1 MKLKYSYYTMV
12 LLSFI
17 LVMTACKDDEY
28 AVPTAKREL
37 QNDCIK
43 RSLGPNVVGLPIE
56 FAYAMALPQDLGS
69 IASAQVEASI
79 PGASGT
85 YLENR
90 SYYTNGSGTDIPV
103 QVADPSITEGNLTSV
118 TLTRDTFAITLRYFY
133 IIPPEARG
141 QSVKFTFSA
150 QDTNGKTVS
159 YTMGPY
165 KISNVDMV
173 LDKVVKDNTDMY
185 ISIADMAVYTAAQ
198 AAANPEKIDLVYLY
212 RALPTVTFNHAL
224 VAPTADAQYLPGVTL
239 PAGVTKN
246 TKIIKSLNL
255 RDQQLARLQYGV
267 FIDDVDFQ
275 KLDVSTAANFAINVK
290 NEGGVWVETEDGQ
303 YRAFVYIN
311 SIFNT
316 ATNKSMV
323 VSIKRLQ
330 MF

>member
-1 MKLKYSYYTMV
+1 MKLKYSYYPTV

-17 LVMTACKDDEY
+17 LLMTACKDEEY
-28 AVPTAKREL
+28 ELPTAKNEL

-56 FAYAMALPQDLGS
+56 FAYAMALPQSLGS
-69 IASAQVEASI
+69 IVSAQVEASI

-85 YLENR
+85 YLEHR
-90 SYYTNGSGTDIPV
+90 AYYTNGSGTDIPV
-103 QVADPSITEGNLTSV
+103 TVASPSITESNVTTV
-118 TLTRDTFAITLRYFY
+118 TLTKDTFAITLRYFY
-133 IIPPEARG
+133 VIPPEARG
-141 QSVKFTFSA
+141 QSVKFKFSA
-150 QDTNGKTVS
+150 TDTNGKTVS
-159 YTMGPY
+159 YDMGPY
-165 KISNVDMV
+165 KISNVDIV
-173 LDKVVKDNTDMY
+173 LDKVVTDNAAMF

-212 RALPTVTFNHAL
+212 RSLPTVTFNHAL
-224 VAPTADAQYLPGVTL
+224 VAPTADAMYLPGVTL

-267 FIDDVDFQ
+267 FIDDIDFQ
-275 KLDVSTAANFAINVK
+275 KVDFSTASNFAINVK
-290 NEGGVWVETEDGQ
+290 NEGGTWVETEDGQ

-311 SIFNT
+311 SIVNT
-316 ATNKSMV
+316 ATNKNMTI
-323 VSIKRLQ
+323 SIKRLQ